1 MIFVALMRICTILL
15 GTILSE
21 GLMHLCDNTMGY
33 VWLSQNNYSV
43 CVCVFIIINEHVTQ
57 CNIMAH

>member
-1 MIFVALMRICTILL
+1 MIFVALMRISTILL

-43 CVCVFIIINEHVTQ
+43 CVCVCVYRN
-57 CNIMAH
+57 